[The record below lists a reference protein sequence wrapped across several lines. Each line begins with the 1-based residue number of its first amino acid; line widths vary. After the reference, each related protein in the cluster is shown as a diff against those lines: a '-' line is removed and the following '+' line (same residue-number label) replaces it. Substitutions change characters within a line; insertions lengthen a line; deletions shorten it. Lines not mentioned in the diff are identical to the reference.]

1 MRISSGNLS
10 VQKFKVQLAIM
21 GFFFKVQIETS
32 DYNIACLLGPQ
43 LANAMNAVYIGV
55 EYAD

>member
-1 MRISSGNLS
+1 MRISSGSLS
-10 VQKFKVQLAIM
+10 VQKFKVHLALM
-21 GFFFKVQIETS
+21 DFFFKVQIETY

>member
-1 MRISSGNLS
+1 MQISRGSLS
-10 VQKFKVQLAIM
+10 VQKFRVHLAIM

>member
-10 VQKFKVQLAIM
+10 VQKFRVHLAIM

-32 DYNIACLLGPQ
+32 DYNIACLLGSQ
-43 LANAMNAVYIGV
+43 LAKAMNAVYIGV

>member
-1 MRISSGNLS
+1 

>member
-10 VQKFKVQLAIM
+10 VQKFKVQLAVM
-21 GFFFKVQIETS
+21 GLFFKVQIETS
-32 DYNIACLLGPQ
+32 DYNIACFLGPRI
-43 LANAMNAVYIGV
+43 ANAMNAVYIGV